1 MGNVDSQMNGDEYI
15 QQQKEIIEKQQQQIN
30 NLMQQNQGQQV
41 NQEQQ
46 VNQGQQEKKESQK
59 INPYKIL
66 RLSKQYNENELKKA
80 YLQAAMITHPDR
92 GGSELEFKKVQL
104 SYQVLLKKLQQ
115 SKDSSDHNELR
126 DNSKQYISKQ
136 GETQVVNRDLSKN
149 FNNVSFNKIFDQ
161 NRIENVY
168 DSGYSTWMEENK
180 VEDKDIENVF
190 NGKYNE
196 EKFNS
201 HFDKAK
207 KEQQQQLGDKLV
219 KYSEP
224 QVDISFK
231 GKDSIMVLGQGN
243 ISDFS
248 GESSGGLQYRDYRD
262 AYSNTFLIHEET
274 VDNKKRARSVREA
287 ELERKQTSYVMS
299 EEDQR
304 KVALKKKREE
314 QEEQERIRRLS
325 TNDQKYFDAYDQVH
339 QRMLGR

>member
-1 MGNVDSQMNGDEYI
+1 
-15 QQQKEIIEKQQQQIN
+15 
-30 NLMQQNQGQQV
+30 
-41 NQEQQ
+41 
-46 VNQGQQEKKESQK
+46 
-59 INPYKIL
+59 
-66 RLSKQYNENELKKA
+66 
-80 YLQAAMITHPDR
+80 
-92 GGSELEFKKVQL
+92 
-104 SYQVLLKKLQQ
+104 
-115 SKDSSDHNELR
+115 
-126 DNSKQYISKQ
+126 
-136 GETQVVNRDLSKN
+136 
-149 FNNVSFNKIFDQ
+149 
-161 NRIENVY
+161 
-168 DSGYSTWMEENK
+168 MEENK

-207 KEQQQQLGDKLV
+207 KEQQQKLGDKLV

-304 KVALKKKREE
+304 KVALKKTRSLDCSV
-314 QEEQERIRRLS
+314 Q
-325 TNDQKYFDAYDQVH
+325 
-339 QRMLGR
+339 G

>member
-30 NLMQQNQGQQV
+30 NLMQQNQGQPI
-41 NQEQQ
+41 
-46 VNQGQQEKKESQK
+46 NQGQQEKKESQK

-66 RLSKQYNENELKKA
+66 GLAKQYNENELKKA
-80 YLQAAMITHPDR
+80 YLQTAMVTHPDR
-92 GGSELEFKKVQL
+92 GGSDLEFKKVQL

-126 DNSKQYISKQ
+126 DNSKQYLSKQ

-168 DSGYSTWMEENK
+168 DNGYSTWMEENK

-207 KEQQQQLGDKLV
+207 KEQQQKLGDKLV

-231 GKDSIMVLGQGN
+231 GKDSIMVLGQGD

-325 TNDQKYFDAYDQVH
+325 ENDQKYFDAYDQVH

>member
-1 MGNVDSQMNGDEYI
+1 MGNVDSQMNDDEYI
-15 QQQKEIIEKQQQQIN
+15 QQQKEIIEKQQHQIN
-30 NLMQQNQGQQV
+30 NLMQQNQPQQ
-41 NQEQQ
+41 NQQT
-46 VNQGQQEKKESQK
+46 VNQGQPQEKKVSHK

-66 RLSKQYNENELKKA
+66 GLAKQYNETELKKA
-80 YLQAAMITHPDR
+80 YLQAAMVTHPDR
-92 GGSELEFKKVQL
+92 GGSNLEFKKVQL
-104 SYQVLLKKLQQ
+104 SYQVLLKKLEQ
-115 SKDSSDHNELR
+115 SKDNGDHNELR

-136 GETQVVNRDLSKN
+136 SETKVVNRDLSKN
-149 FNNVSFNKIFDQ
+149 FNNVSFNKIYDQ
-161 NRIENVY
+161 NRISDVY
-168 DSGYSTWMEENK
+168 DNGYSSWMDENK

-207 KEQQQQLGDKLV
+207 KEQQQKLGDKLI
-219 KYSEP
+219 KYEEP

-262 AYSNTFLIHEET
+262 AYSNTFLIHEGAVNT
-274 VDNKKRARSVREA
+274 NRRVKSVREA
-287 ELERKQTSYVMS
+287 ELERKKTSYVMS
-299 EEDQR
+299 EDDQR
-304 KVALKKKREE
+304 KVALKTNKEE
-314 QEEQERIRRLS
+314 QEEQERIRRVS
-325 TNDQKYFDAYDQVH
+325 TTDKKYFDAYDQVH